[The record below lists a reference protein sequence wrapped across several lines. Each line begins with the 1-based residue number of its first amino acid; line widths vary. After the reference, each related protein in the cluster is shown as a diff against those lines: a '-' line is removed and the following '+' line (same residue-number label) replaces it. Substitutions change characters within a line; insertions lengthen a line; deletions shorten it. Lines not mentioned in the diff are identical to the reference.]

1 MRRRPL
7 VAGGTPVSQR
17 IRQYGHR
24 ICHTVGARFAFQM
37 SFADML
43 LQAGEPRRIINVG
56 AASLLSWRFPDAQG
70 FSEGPSV

>member
-7 VAGGTPVSQR
+7 VAGGTLVSKR
-17 IRQYGHR
+17 IRQYGRR

-37 SFADML
+37 SFAGML
-43 LQAGEPRRIINVG
+43 IQIGEPRRLIIVG
-56 AASLLSWRFPDAQG
+56 ATSFLCWRCPDAQG